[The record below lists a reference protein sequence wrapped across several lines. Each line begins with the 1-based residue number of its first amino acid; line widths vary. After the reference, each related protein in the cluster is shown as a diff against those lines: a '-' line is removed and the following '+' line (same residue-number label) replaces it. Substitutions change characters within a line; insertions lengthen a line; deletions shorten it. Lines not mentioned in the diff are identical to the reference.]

1 MIQHAFSIF
10 DTAAGVYSP
19 PFFQITKG
27 LAIRIFTDTAKDQK
41 NSIGLHPNDYTLFSI
56 GTFDDNTGL
65 FTSLETPIP
74 IIKANET
81 LTEE

>member
-1 MIQHAFSIF
+1 MIQQAFSIF

-27 LAIRIFTDTAKDQK
+27 LAIRIFTDTANDKT
-41 NSIGLHPNDYTLFSI
+41 NAIGLHPNDYTLFAV
-56 GTFDDNTGL
+56 GTFDDNTGM
-65 FTSLETPIP
+65 FRPEPTPLP

-81 LTEE
+81 LTED